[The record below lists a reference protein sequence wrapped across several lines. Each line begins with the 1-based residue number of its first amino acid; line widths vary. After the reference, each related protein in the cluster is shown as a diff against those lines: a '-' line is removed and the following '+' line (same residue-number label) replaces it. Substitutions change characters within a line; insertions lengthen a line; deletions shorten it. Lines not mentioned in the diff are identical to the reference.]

1 MSVAGFLAIRR
12 AALAFAIALG
22 GAAMAQQAVEV
33 PSGQPMELTEVLV
46 DDSPGETWVRFR
58 FVAPQIAREGGTVS
72 FDVASADMDH
82 LCETLV
88 LPYLAE
94 YQLEATRVVLSL
106 SDRPVEFG
114 ASSPE
119 ATQFFQ
125 SYNIDGDACVW
136 EPF

>member
-1 MSVAGFLAIRR
+1 MSCAGFLAIRR

-22 GAAMAQQAVEV
+22 GAAMAQQVVEV

-94 YQLEATRVVLSL
+94 YQLEAARVVLSL

-114 ASSPE
+114 AQDPDVVQIFEAYRPE
-119 ATQFFQ
+119 
-125 SYNIDGDACVW
+125 SGACIW
-136 EPF
+136 EGF

>member
-1 MSVAGFLAIRR
+1 
-12 AALAFAIALG
+12 
-22 GAAMAQQAVEV
+22 
-33 PSGQPMELTEVLV
+33 MELTEVLV

-94 YQLEATRVVLSL
+94 YQLEAARVVLSL